1 MAKPF
6 IFGYHRRQFR
16 LSRTHVTI
24 NDLGVAMLERKLGRA
39 SREGF
44 SSSARRRRAKR
55 TSVREFDGNDAIGG
69 KTRDRA
75 ISHESL

>member
-1 MAKPF
+1 M
-6 IFGYHRRQFR
+6 
-16 LSRTHVTI
+16 V
-24 NDLGVAMLERKLGRA
+24 ERKIGRA

-44 SSSARRRRAKR
+44 SSSARRRRAKC
-55 TSVREFDGNDAIGG
+55 TSVHELDGNDAIGG